1 VSGSPADSVG
11 LARRRRRLIAGIK
24 ESLREMTTQLSLLN
38 HQVGSH
44 LDLKDVDLNCLDLIA
59 RHGPLGPTEL
69 ARRAG
74 LHPATVTGILD
85 RLQRAGWVVRDRD
98 PGAPDRRAVTV
109 RGLRERNAD
118 LLRLYSGMSA
128 SMDDVC
134 AGYTEAELELLAG
147 FLRRT
152 TEAGRGATDDLSAQ
166 RHLA

>member
-1 VSGSPADSVG
+1 
-11 LARRRRRLIAGIK
+11 
-24 ESLREMTTQLSLLN
+24 MTTQLSLLN

-98 PGAPDRRAVTV
+98 PGAPDRSAVTV

-128 SMDDVC
+128 SMDEVC
-134 AGYTEAELELLAG
+134 AEYTEAELELLAG

-152 TEAGRGATDDLSAQ
+152 TDAGQGATDDLSTG
-166 RHLA
+166 